1 MCILTE
7 CIIMNTLQNNLEL
20 NMNATPKQAT
30 TEQMTAA
37 LETAYLAQGVK
48 GHSVV
53 GGMFVSPSQHQ
64 LLRAKALLT
73 DASQR
78 LERRGLEHTLKLV
91 YPEKGDRMYGI
102 AFSA

>member
-1 MCILTE
+1 
-7 CIIMNTLQNNLEL
+7 MNTLQNNLESE
-20 NMNATPKQAT
+20 MTATLTHAT

-37 LETAYLAQGVK
+37 LETAYLAQGVR

-78 LERRGLEHTLKLV
+78 LERRGLEHTLRLV

-102 AFSA
+102 SFLA